1 MFVSPNQLHD
11 ATALVIEGNPQSRAI
26 LVSQL
31 RELGLGT
38 VAQCSRLSDARRK
51 LEVASFDVVIC
62 EQFFE
67 RESSSGQDLLDD
79 LRRNQLL
86 PFYTVFVMITAEAS
100 YSKVAEA
107 AESALDAYLL
117 KPHTGAKLYDRI
129 LQARLRK
136 RALHDI
142 FTAIDA
148 QDFELASNLC
158 MERFES
164 RKPFWLYAARIGAE
178 LLLRNGRVA
187 DAQSLYEAVI
197 DAKTLPW
204 ARLGVARAQL
214 EAGQTTRAVGTLES
228 LIQDDAGYVDAYD
241 VMGRAQFELGNFQN
255 ALSTFKM
262 ATTLTPASISRLLK
276 HGMLAYF
283 TGERSEG
290 LELLDRATRIGLD
303 SKMFDPQAVVLIAFA
318 RLDNNDQRGLA
329 RCVDQ
334 LTRLHERAWEPE
346 RPKRLLG
353 IAQTLAALQANQTSQ
368 VLDNVRD
375 MVRGIY
381 DPGFDFEA
389 ACNLLGLLTR
399 LAARS
404 TPIEDMTS
412 PVEAMGMRFST
423 SRAMTELLA
432 CAAAGH
438 ADFADRIRKGHT
450 HILKITEQA
459 MTMTL
464 KGNPQGTVVQLLT
477 ESERTLN
484 AKLVESAYQVL
495 QRYTERIPNA
505 VELRERIEGLR
516 ARFDTSAPHARLGEN
531 TTACSAPGAVSLP
544 TRYKPAKGE
553 GEGDA
558 ANEEEYVR

>member
-51 LEVASFDVVIC
+51 LEVAAFDVVIC

-187 DAQSLYEAVI
+187 DAQALYEAVI
-197 DAKTLPW
+197 EAKTLPW

-353 IAQTLAALQANQTSQ
+353 IAQTLAALQASQTTQ
-368 VLDNVRD
+368 VLNDVRD

-389 ACNLLGLLTR
+389 ACNLLGLLAR

-412 PVEAMGMRFST
+412 PVDAMGMRFCT

-432 CAAAGH
+432 CAANGN
-438 ADFADRIRKGHT
+438 ADFSERIRKGHT
-450 HILKITEQA
+450 QILKITEQA
-459 MTMTL
+459 MTLTL

-495 QRYTERIPNA
+495 QRYAERIPNA
-505 VELRERIEGLR
+505 VELRERIDGLR
-516 ARFDTSAPHARLGEN
+516 ARFDTGAPHARLGEN
-531 TTACSAPGAVSLP
+531 TTAGTAPGAVSLP
-544 TRYKPAKGE
+544 TRYKPGKAE
-553 GEGDA
+553 GEA
-558 ANEEEYVR
+558 ADEDEYVR

>member
-51 LEVASFDVVIC
+51 LEVAAFDVVIC

-187 DAQSLYEAVI
+187 DAQALYEAVI

-368 VLDNVRD
+368 VLNDVRD

-412 PVEAMGMRFST
+412 PVDAMGMRFCT

-432 CAAAGH
+432 CAATGN
-438 ADFADRIRKGHT
+438 ADFSERIRKGHT
-450 HILKITEQA
+450 QILKITEQA
-459 MTMTL
+459 MTLTL

-505 VELRERIEGLR
+505 DELRERIDGLR
-516 ARFDTSAPHARLGEN
+516 ARFDTGAPHARLGEN
-531 TTACSAPGAVSLP
+531 TTAGTAPGAVSLP
-544 TRYKPAKGE
+544 SRYKPAKGE
-553 GEGDA
+553 GEA
-558 ANEEEYVR
+558 ADEEEYVR

>member
-1 MFVSPNQLHD
+1 MFVETNQLQD

-67 RESSSGQDLLDD
+67 RESTSGQDLLDD

-142 FTAIDA
+142 FTAIEA
-148 QDFELASNLC
+148 QDFELACTLC
-158 MERFES
+158 TERFES

-178 LLLRNGRVA
+178 LLLRKGRLA
-187 DAQSLYEAVI
+187 EAQTLYEAVI
-197 DAKTLPW
+197 EAKTLPW

-214 EAGQTTRAVGTLES
+214 EGGQATRAVSTLES

-262 ATTLTPASISRLLK
+262 ATSLTPASISRLLK

-290 LELLDRATRIGLD
+290 IELLDRATRLGLD
-303 SKMFDPQAVVLIAFA
+303 SKMFDAQAVVLVAFA

-329 RCVDQ
+329 RCVEQ

-346 RPKRLLG
+346 RPKRLL
-353 IAQTLAALQANQTSQ
+353 AVAKTLAALQANQTAQ
-368 VLDNVRD
+368 ALDEVRD

-399 LAARS
+399 LSARS
-404 TPIEDMTS
+404 LPIEDMTS
-412 PVEAMGMRFST
+412 PVEAMAMRFCT
-423 SRAMTELLA
+423 SRAMAELLA
-432 CAAAGH
+432 CAATGQ
-438 ADFADRIRKGHT
+438 ADFSERIRKSHT
-450 HILKITEQA
+450 QILKITEQA
-459 MTMTL
+459 MTLTL
-464 KGNPQGTVVQLLT
+464 KGDPQGTVVQLLA

-484 AKLVESAYQVL
+484 TKLVESAYQVL
-495 QRYTERIPNA
+495 QRYAERIPNA
-505 VELRERIEGLR
+505 GELRERIESLR
-516 ARFDTSAPHARLGEN
+516 AKYQASVSHARLGEN
-531 TTACSAPGAVSLP
+531 TTAGTAPGAVSLP
-544 TRYKPAKGE
+544 TRYKSNSAE
-553 GEGDA
+553 GEA
-558 ANEEEYVR
+558 SAPEPA